1 LYAACC
7 MRTTSRRVLWEPT
20 SPDSRARIRCLYV
33 AAIGLHEQPCQQ
45 DRVACELPHRAAT
58 AEKYSHAHTQAL
70 AEMKEKIGIVD
81 NETEILRNENLAK
94 EKALAK
100 EKVSTV
106 QRTPCNVH
114 GEPPPKR
121 EQHRSRRERSCGRSG
136 AAGPCLADVLGLVTP
151 QHCDEVKGCCQCDH
165 CGL

>member
-1 LYAACC
+1 MNCRA
-7 MRTTSRRVLWEPT
+7 SRIE
-20 SPDSRARIRCLYV
+20 SRANC
-33 AAIGLHEQPCQQ
+33 
-45 DRVACELPHRAAT
+45 HRAAT
-58 AEKYSHAHTQAL
+58 AEYSHAHTQAL

-121 EQHRSRRERSCGRSG
+121 EQHRSLRKRSCGRRR
-136 AAGPCLADVLGLVTP
+136 
-151 QHCDEVKGCCQCDH
+151 
-165 CGL
+165 CGGRALRTSWGWSLRSTATK

>member
-1 LYAACC
+1 MYAACC
-7 MRTTSRRVLWEPT
+7 MRTTSRRRVLREPT
-20 SPDSRARIRCLYV
+20 SPDGRARIRCLYV
-33 AAIGLHEQPCQQ
+33 AAIGFHELPCQQ

-106 QRTPCNVH
+106 QRTPCNMH

-121 EQHRSRRERSCGRSG
+121 GTAR
-136 AAGPCLADVLGLVTP
+136 
-151 QHCDEVKGCCQCDH
+151 
-165 CGL
+165 

>member
-1 LYAACC
+1 MNCRA
-7 MRTTSRRVLWEPT
+7 SRIE
-20 SPDSRARIRCLYV
+20 SRANCHTGRPR
-33 AAIGLHEQPCQQ
+33 Q
-45 DRVACELPHRAAT
+45 
-58 AEKYSHAHTQAL
+58 KYSHAHTQAL

-106 QRTPCNVH
+106 QRTPCNMH

-121 EQHRSRRERSCGRSG
+121 GTAR
-136 AAGPCLADVLGLVTP
+136 
-151 QHCDEVKGCCQCDH
+151 
-165 CGL
+165 